1 VRGLLYKFWSSI
13 LYLVKP
19 FSQKMR
25 SLLEP
30 LILYLVL
37 FLPGL
42 MTSAGEINVSFSSAQ
57 HLFRFFTYN
66 LPALALVWFLLRN
79 EKAARA
85 LARPSLHDL
94 LICGL
99 SLAALIAIASLLSA
113 LSSLF
118 TPQSMTLETP
128 DDAVGWFVLCLSCL
142 GTGYLEESWFRLYL
156 PLKLWNVGIVSGTAI
171 ALSTLLFALCHRYEG
186 LWGVLNAALAGVVLS
201 LIVWKKKSFHGIA
214 LAHALYN
221 TLSFV

>member
-1 VRGLLYKFWSSI
+1 MLYKRQTSI

-19 FSQKMR
+19 FSQRMR

-30 LILYLVL
+30 LVLYLAL

-42 MTSAGEINVSFSSAQ
+42 MTSAAEIAVSFSSGQ
-57 HLFRFFTYN
+57 HLFQLFTYK

-79 EKAARA
+79 ENAVCA
-85 LARPSLHDL
+85 LARPSPRDL

-99 SLAALIAIASLLSA
+99 SLAALMLIATLLSA
-113 LSSLF
+113 LSSVL

-128 DDAVGWFVLCLSCL
+128 NDTAGWFVLCLSCL
-142 GTGYLEESWFRLYL
+142 GTGYLEESYFRLYL
-156 PLKLWNVGIVSGTAI
+156 PLKLRNAGIVGGAAI

-186 LWGVLNAALAGVVLS
+186 RWGVLNAVLAGAVLS
-201 LIVWKKKSFHGIA
+201 FILWKKKSFHGIA

-221 TLSFV
+221 TLAFSS

>member
-1 VRGLLYKFWSSI
+1 VGIALKALDQYSLS
-13 LYLVKP
+13 
-19 FSQKMR
+19 MC

-37 FLPGL
+37 FFPGI
-42 MTSAGEINVSFSSAQ
+42 MTSASEIAVAFSSDQ
-57 HLFRFFTYN
+57 YLFRLITYT

-79 EKAARA
+79 EQTARA
-85 LARPSLHDL
+85 LARPSLRDL
-94 LICGL
+94 LICCL
-99 SLAALIAIASLLSA
+99 SLVALIAISSLLSA

-118 TPQSMTLETP
+118 SSQSMRLEKP
-128 DDAVGWFVLCLSCL
+128 DDALDWFVLCLSCL

-156 PLKLWNVGIVSGTAI
+156 PLKLQNAGFVSGTAI

-186 LWGVLNAALAGVVLS
+186 AWGVLNAALAGAILS
-201 LIVWKKKSFHGIA
+201 LILWKKKSFHGIA

-221 TLSFV
+221 TLALAC